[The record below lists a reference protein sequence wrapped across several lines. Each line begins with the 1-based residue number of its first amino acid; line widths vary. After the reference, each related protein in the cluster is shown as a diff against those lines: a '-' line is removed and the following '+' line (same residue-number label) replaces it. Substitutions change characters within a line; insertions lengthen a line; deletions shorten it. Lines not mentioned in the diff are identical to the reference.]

1 MFCFRNL
8 YYNFSAHVLPV
19 NKNTK
24 PCGEVHAVVLLRQ
37 PNDGAGSGALPME
50 TDKLAGMLA
59 ELEEEDVVPGLTALY
74 SYLTLF
80 QPPSVRRIRPGNIK
94 GHRTRQH
101 QVWAK
106 TLLHLH
112 LIFVQV

>member
-1 MFCFRNL
+1 MRKVDTPGSL
-8 YYNFSAHVLPV
+8 V
-19 NKNTK
+19 KNGAENEK
-24 PCGEVHAVVLLRQ
+24 LIPCGEVHAVLVLRQ

-50 TDKLAGMLA
+50 TDMLA
-59 ELEEEDVVPGLTALY
+59 KLDPVEEEDVVPGLTALY

-94 GHRTRQH
+94 GHRT

-106 TLLHLH
+106 TLSPLHF
-112 LIFVQV
+112 IFVQV

>member
-19 NKNTK
+19 NKKTK

-50 TDKLAGMLA
+50 TDKLAKLDPV
-59 ELEEEDVVPGLTALY
+59 LEEEDVVPGLTALY

>member
-1 MFCFRNL
+1 M
-8 YYNFSAHVLPV
+8 
-19 NKNTK
+19 NKKIK

-50 TDKLAGMLA
+50 TDKLAKLDPVS
-59 ELEEEDVVPGLTALY
+59 EEEDVVPGLTALY

-94 GHRTRQH
+94 GHRTHRH

-106 TLLHLH
+106 TLFPLHF
-112 LIFVQV
+112 IFVQV